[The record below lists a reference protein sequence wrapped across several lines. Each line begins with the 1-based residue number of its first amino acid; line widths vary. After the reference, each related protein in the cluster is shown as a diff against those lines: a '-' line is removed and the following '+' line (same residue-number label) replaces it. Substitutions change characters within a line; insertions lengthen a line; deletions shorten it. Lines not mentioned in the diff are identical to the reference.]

1 MSQQSPAWFGH
12 QLHQHQTE
20 IGPAQSSHLPSVL
33 QHSMLLPKPPATSSQ
48 IRLSGPGLPSH
59 QWFSSH
65 QSGSQ
70 TVPSADKPAQHSPP
84 PQSLPPS
91 SMTKE
96 TVRAGLLF
104 PQFIP
109 NAAQHAAL
117 HAVSP
122 VTSVKPLS
130 HVMSHD
136 TLPGPALQ
144 PCSPW
149 RRTASQAGTA
159 TVVPSSPAASVII
172 AVDRQQPRLAAA
184 LGFPESTDFDAEPI
198 SVHEHPHTGE
208 HAAVVRTSR

>member
-20 IGPAQSSHLPSVL
+20 IGPAQSSHPSSVP
-33 QHSMLLPKPPATSSQ
+33 QHSTLLPKPPATSSQ

-59 QWFSSH
+59 QWFSSY
-65 QSGSQ
+65 QTGSQ
-70 TVPSADKPAQHSPP
+70 TVPSAVKLQHSPP
-84 PQSLPPS
+84 PHSLSPS

-96 TVRAGLLF
+96 TVQAGLPSL
-104 PQFIP
+104 QFIP
-109 NAAQHAAL
+109 NAVQHAAS

-122 VTSVKPLS
+122 VTSVKPVS

-149 RRTASQAGTA
+149 RRTASQADTA

-172 AVDRQQPRLAAA
+172 AADRQQPRLAAA

-198 SVHEHPHTGE
+198 SVNEQPNSGD
-208 HAAVVRTSR
+208 HAAMLKIC

>member
-20 IGPAQSSHLPSVL
+20 AGPAQSSHLSHVL
-33 QHSMLLPKPPATSSQ
+33 QHSMLLPKPPTTSSRV
-48 IRLSGPGLPSH
+48 RLSGPGLPSH
-59 QWFSSH
+59 QWFSSY
-65 QSGSQ
+65 QTGSQ
-70 TVPSADKPAQHSPP
+70 TVPSADKLQHSQPAHT
-84 PQSLPPS
+84 LPSS
-91 SMTKE
+91 SMTKD
-96 TVRAGLLF
+96 TVQAGL
-104 PQFIP
+104 PSPRSIP
-109 NAAQHAAL
+109 NAVQHAAS

-122 VTSVKPLS
+122 ATVKPVS

-149 RRTASQAGTA
+149 RRTASQADTA

-184 LGFPESTDFDAEPI
+184 LGFPESTDFDADPV
-198 SVHEHPHTGE
+198 SVNEQPHTGD
-208 HAAVVRTSR
+208 HAAVVRTSQ

>member
-20 IGPAQSSHLPSVL
+20 MGPAQSSHLSSVL
-33 QHSMLLPKPPATSSQ
+33 QHSMLQSKPPTTSCQ

-59 QWFSSH
+59 QWFSSYKACSH
-65 QSGSQ
+65 
-70 TVPSADKPAQHSPP
+70 TVPSADELQHSLPP
-84 PQSLPPS
+84 HSIPPS

-96 TVRAGLLF
+96 TVQAGL
-104 PQFIP
+104 PSIQFIP
-109 NAAQHAAL
+109 NAVQHAAS

-122 VTSVKPLS
+122 VNSVKPVS
-130 HVMSHD
+130 HVMSPD

-149 RRTASQAGTA
+149 RRTASQADTA
-159 TVVPSSPAASVII
+159 TVVPSSPGASVII
-172 AVDRQQPRLAAA
+172 AVDRQQPKLAAA

-198 SVHEHPHTGE
+198 SVNEQPHTGD
-208 HAAVVRTSR
+208 HAAIMRSSQ

>member
-12 QLHQHQTE
+12 QLHQHRTD
-20 IGPAQSSHLPSVL
+20 IGPAQSPHLSSVL
-33 QHSMLLPKPPATSSQ
+33 QHSTLLPKLPTTSSQ

-59 QWFSSH
+59 QWFSSY
-65 QSGSQ
+65 QTGSQ
-70 TVPSADKPAQHSPP
+70 TVPSADKLQH
-84 PQSLPPS
+84 SLPPHS
-91 SMTKE
+91 LPMPKK
-96 TVRAGLLF
+96 TVQAGL
-104 PQFIP
+104 PSMQSIP
-109 NAAQHAAL
+109 NAVQYAAS

-122 VTSVKPLS
+122 VTSVKLVS

-149 RRTASQAGTA
+149 RRTASQADTA

-184 LGFPESTDFDAEPI
+184 LGFPEFTDFDAEPI
-198 SVHEHPHTGE
+198 SVNEQPHTGD
-208 HAAVVRTSR
+208 HAAVVRTSQ